1 MILALNTGQTAAA
14 SQSVRCLCQRRNA
27 SNLVADT
34 DTSQIDLL
42 RCLCQR
48 RNASNLTIY
57 SGLQVR
63 TFIHRHPRTLLI
75 AEIVVYFV

>member
-1 MILALNTGQTAAA
+1 MFDPSNTSQTAAA
-14 SQSVRCLCQRRNA
+14 SQSV
-27 SNLVADT
+27 
-34 DTSQIDLL
+34 

-63 TFIHRHPRTLLI
+63 TFIHRHH
-75 AEIVVYFV
+75 